1 MSHNPLSSLSE
12 PLHDIASLPTKIW
25 EKIFQR
31 YMISKYLPYR
41 LYDDKKGIYV
51 NNDNSY
57 GCVFQCTPRIRMGT
71 STATAVE
78 EMLNKLPDNMYLQ
91 FTLVGTKNIKN
102 EVELWRSEHKKRS
115 NTDEEYGD
123 LLSTTIDRMA
133 EFYYAKT
140 QEPLSNS
147 MTSRV
152 KNFILFISIKSP
164 NIKDILVYKH
174 TLKNILS
181 SNHFMPQTA
190 RPDMLKPVLYEIFNG
205 NHNLREI
212 PMYDDSAYINQQ
224 LIAPSTKIK
233 VRDSS
238 FNLDGRS
245 WISLTPQSLPK
256 YAHISDFGEKI
267 GDYVSK
273 SLDTNQFKDTFII
286 TSTMKRLAKK
296 ETDRVSMNHAMI
308 MSQKWSEAIFRQ
320 FAAAKEESVAI
331 LDRIDNHKQKLYTFD
346 MNVLVSGDD
355 YESAKENAQ
364 SIISH
369 WNKGGEHKAI
379 NLDEAWGIHH
389 LNLMSAL
396 PMGVTDEYT
405 FKTVG
410 KFRRLFPDQVSQFCP
425 LEGDYKGNCPNLP
438 LFSRRSQFSLLDLF
452 KSSINFNAYL
462 VATSGAGKS
471 VLLNMLGFCSYTRG
485 DRVFVLDYD
494 NSFLKLCGE
503 VGGQYIYLDPQ
514 KPMSFNPFSEIKS
527 MEELMEDLAYLSDFI
542 YMLGSSKSERRALED
557 EKLIKTELQD
567 TIKLLYQDHGS
578 EMEVTHIRDKM
589 NVIDDMRFSDFAKQL
604 GAFCRGGIYSKFLEG
619 KNEFNINKEFIV
631 VEFKGIENH
640 PDIRDPIIM
649 LLIYH
654 INQLMYLSSD
664 RENRIQI
671 ILDEAH
677 RFLGKNPRMDDFIE
691 QAYRRARK
699 YDASIIL
706 ATQGFDDVYNPKSG
720 GLSKAGTVIV
730 NNSSWKFFMKQTETS
745 INMLINAEVFN
756 FNDLEK
762 DILRSINTIKG
773 EYSELFMISPEE
785 YKLPYRLIMDRFFYY
800 LTTTDPTDKAKLKT
814 LTKSG
819 MTLAQAIDTLIEEEK
834 GEAA

>member
-1 MSHNPLSSLSE
+1 MSFNHLTE
-12 PLHDIASLPTKIW
+12 PLHDIMSLPTKIW
-25 EKIFQR
+25 ENVFRR
-31 YMISKYLPYR
+31 YKLSNFIPYS
-41 LYDDKKGIYV
+41 LYDDKNEIYV
-51 NNDNSY
+51 NNDNTY

-78 EMLNKLPDNMYLQ
+78 EMLNKLPDNTYIQ
-91 FTLVGTKNIKN
+91 FSLIGTKNIKH
-102 EVELWRSEHKKRS
+102 EVEAWRAEHKKRARV
-115 NTDEEYGD
+115 DEEHGE
-123 LLSTTIDRMA
+123 LLSAAIDRMA
-133 EFYYAKT
+133 EFYYQKT
-140 QEPLSNS
+140 KEPLSNS
-147 MTSRV
+147 MSSRV
-152 KNFILFISIKSP
+152 KNFILFVSVKGQNRKEIMH
-164 NIKDILVYKH
+164 YKH

-181 SNHFMPQTA
+181 SNHFSPRFAQ
-190 RPDMLKPVLYEIFNG
+190 PDIIKPVLYEIFNG

-212 PMYDDSAYINQQ
+212 PPYDDSLYINRQ

-233 VRDSS
+233 VRDT
-238 FNLDGRS
+238 NVELDGRN

-256 YAHISDFGEKI
+256 YAHISDMGEKI

-273 SLDTNQFKDTFII
+273 SLDTNQFKDTFMI
-286 TSTMKRLAKK
+286 TTTVKRLAKK
-296 ETDRVSMNHAMI
+296 ATDKVSMNHAMI
-308 MSQKWSEAIFRQ
+308 MGQKWSEAIFRQ

-331 LDRIDNHKQKLYTFD
+331 LDRIDNHKQKLYAFD
-346 MNVLVSGDD
+346 MNILVSGDD
-355 YESAKENAQ
+355 YESARQNSQ
-364 SIISH
+364 NIMSH

-389 LNLMSAL
+389 LNLLASL
-396 PMGVTDEYT
+396 PMGITDEYT
-405 FKTVG
+405 FKTAG

-425 LEGDYKGNCPNLP
+425 LEGDYKGNHPNLP

-567 TIKLLYQDHGS
+567 TIKLLYQDHGAH
-578 EMEVTHIRDKM
+578 MEVTHIRDKM
-589 NVIDDMRFSDFAKQL
+589 KGIEDVRFKDFAKQL

-654 INQLMYLSSD
+654 INQLMYLSND

-706 ATQGFDDVYNPKSG
+706 ATQGFDDIYNPKSG
-720 GLSKAGTVIV
+720 GLSKAGSVIV

-756 FNDLEK
+756 FSELEK
-762 DILRSINTIKG
+762 EILKSINTIKG

-800 LTTTDPTDKAKLKT
+800 LTTTDPTDKGKLSA
-814 LTKSG
+814 LTKTG
-819 MTLAQAIDTLIEEEK
+819 MSLTQAIDILIEEEK
-834 GEAA
+834 GLAA